1 MCLRNANQ
9 VPQWTYVPMGR
20 TSDAKARLIGAA
32 MELIYARGYSAV
44 GVQEI
49 CAQAGV
55 NKGSFYHFFPSKQA
69 LVLTVIDAYAQYVQQ
84 MWEEAMLAVPSPRE
98 RMLRVFEIAYE
109 AHRTLVDACGQMRGC
124 PIGNLALELS
134 NQDEM
139 IRQKLWGVFRAW
151 VDMVERMLREATA
164 SGELH
169 VRDIDITAQSII
181 AYFEGVLLLA
191 KAQND
196 PLVVKQLAQG
206 AKYLLETHRRDSLDK
221 GQ

>member
-1 MCLRNANQ
+1 
-9 VPQWTYVPMGR
+9 MGR

-84 MWEEAMLAVPSPRE
+84 MWEEAMMAVQSPLE
-98 RMLRVFEIAYE
+98 RMLQVFKVTYE
-109 AHRTLVDACGQMRGC
+109 AHCTLVDACGQMRGC

-134 NQDEM
+134 NQDEI
-139 IRQKLWGVFRAW
+139 IRQKLWEVFRGWA
-151 VDMVERMLREATA
+151 DMVEQMLRESAV

-169 VRDIDITAQSII
+169 VHDIDTTAQSII

-191 KAQND
+191 KTQND

-206 AKYLLETHRRDSLDK
+206 VKYLLETHRRDHLDK
-221 GQ
+221 TNNWE

>member
-1 MCLRNANQ
+1 
-9 VPQWTYVPMGR
+9 MGR
-20 TSDAKARLIGAA
+20 TSDAKARLIEAA

-84 MWEEAMLAVPSPRE
+84 MWEEAMLAVPSPLE

-124 PIGNLALELS
+124 PIGNLVLELS
-134 NQDEM
+134 NQDET
-139 IRQKLWGVFRAW
+139 IRQKLWEVCRGWA
-151 VDMVERMLREATA
+151 DMVERMLREAAA

-169 VRDIDITAQSII
+169 VRDIDTTAQSVI

-206 AKYLLETHRRDSLDK
+206 VKYLLETHRRDHLDK
-221 GQ
+221 SQ